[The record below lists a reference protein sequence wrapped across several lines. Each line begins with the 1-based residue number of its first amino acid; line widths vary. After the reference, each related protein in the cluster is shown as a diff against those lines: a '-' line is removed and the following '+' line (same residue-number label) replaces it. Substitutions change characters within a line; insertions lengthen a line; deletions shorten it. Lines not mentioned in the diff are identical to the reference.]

1 MSALLP
7 PHTSTTITATSSTT
21 SSTSGSRL
29 SNDRLE
35 FSFFDT
41 TSASEVASVVP
52 AAGAAAG
59 GVAIAVWGR
68 NFAPG
73 RATACVFALEGWV
86 GATPATFSETST
98 VRCVA
103 PDSGGRLGSASFRLW
118 TALDG
123 GLSAAAPAQ
132 RVVAAAIGDADGVS
146 SSPRGALSTAP
157 LYFTYYDPSRPPTLV
172 GVTPPFDDANGRTLV
187 LLRGSNFAPTGASL
201 YCAFGTLGTS
211 IAEFVNASAI
221 RCRTIPAAHA
231 ADVALTATH
240 DDGASW
246 SDAVVFTYYVAG
258 RAPSLTSLTPPYVDV
273 AATAPGPV
281 VTVRGANFAPTSG
294 LQCGF
299 GDHHVTDATFV
310 SSGEVRCAVPRLS
323 DYSAIV
329 HVRHDGSTWSVGGLH
344 LILHNSSQ
352 PARVSAVAPRAL
364 PVGARDVVEVSG
376 INFFPA
382 EPSQLR
388 CVFARP
394 PHASGTATAADTDG
408 AGTTT
413 STAATFVSESLL
425 RCAAPGWSAV
435 GTAVVAVSFDG
446 GSHVSAAPPA
456 PP

>member
-1 MSALLP
+1 MTQTDGPRAP
-7 PHTSTTITATSSTT
+7 RST
-21 SSTSGSRL
+21 
-29 SNDRLE
+29 
-35 FSFFDT
+35 
-41 TSASEVASVVP
+41 
-52 AAGAAAG
+52 
-59 GVAIAVWGR
+59 
-68 NFAPG
+68 
-73 RATACVFALEGWV
+73 
-86 GATPATFSETST
+86 
-98 VRCVA
+98 
-103 PDSGGRLGSASFRLW
+103 
-118 TALDG
+118 LD
-123 GLSAAAPAQ
+123 
-132 RVVAAAIGDADGVS
+132 
-146 SSPRGALSTAP
+146 
-157 LYFTYYDPSRPPTLV
+157 
-172 GVTPPFDDANGRTLV
+172 
-187 LLRGSNFAPTGASL
+187 ASL

-221 RCRTIPAAHA
+221 RCRTVPAAHA

-258 RAPSLTSLTPPYVDV
+258 RAPSLTALTPPYVDV

-323 DYSAIV
+323 AYSAIV

-364 PVGARDVVEVSG
+364 PVGARGIVEVSG

-382 EPSQLR
+382 EASAAR

-394 PHASGTATAADTDG
+394 PHRRAPPPPPAPTVRARRRRRRRRS
-408 AGTTT
+408 
-413 STAATFVSESLL
+413 SRSLSS
-425 RCAAPGWSAV
+425 AAPLRLAAV

-446 GSHVSAAPPA
+446 ASRLRRCRRRRPDVLRSSAPPA
-456 PP
+456 DLFRRTSVRNPRVDPHHPPRLELCAGVGRRAAPLPVWACGGGDGQLHLRSGRCVQQSARRHAGGRPAGAITGRWA